1 MISPVYFPVDGI
13 NQCGGVVV
21 DGVPVESGV
30 LVDSDGVNQSCG
42 VNQSESS
49 KLFLNLNRY

>member
-1 MISPVYFPVDGI
+1 MVSAIYFPVDGI

-30 LVDSDGVNQSCG
+30 VVDSDGLNQTCG
-42 VNQSESS
+42 VNQSESIE
-49 KLFLNLNRY
+49 LFLNLNQY